1 MKIVYIDVETTGI
14 ECPEC
19 GLVQLAGAIEVDGAL
34 AERFDFHIRPF
45 PGDAISDE
53 ALAVNG
59 LTREDLDGY
68 QDPADAFRGFLALLG
83 KYIDRYDRTDK
94 FHMVGYNA
102 MFDSDHLRA
111 WFEKNKDRYFGSWFW
126 HPPLDVMGMAALV
139 LMKNRH
145 TMSNFRLPTVAGA
158 LGFDADQ
165 TRMHDAGY
173 DIFLTREL
181 FQHLLTRMHG
191 IENIPT
197 ASKTC
202 GDSQRALQGPRP
214 KN

>member
-1 MKIVYIDVETTGI
+1 MEPRLPVRESRGVLTSTAALPYACRAPAAGPDARN
-14 ECPEC
+14 
-19 GLVQLAGAIEVDGAL
+19 AGAEAGIAVSSNKEK
-34 AERFDFHIRPF
+34 
-45 PGDAISDE
+45 GDPMSYRS
-53 ALAVNG
+53 N
-59 LTREDLDGY
+59 RR
-68 QDPADAFRGFLALLG
+68 QFLKQA
-83 KYIDRYDRTDK
+83 
-94 FHMVGYNA
+94 
-102 MFDSDHLRA
+102 
-111 WFEKNKDRYFGSWFW
+111 
-126 HPPLDVMGMAALV
+126 
-139 LMKNRH
+139 
-145 TMSNFRLPTVAGA
+145 TVAGA